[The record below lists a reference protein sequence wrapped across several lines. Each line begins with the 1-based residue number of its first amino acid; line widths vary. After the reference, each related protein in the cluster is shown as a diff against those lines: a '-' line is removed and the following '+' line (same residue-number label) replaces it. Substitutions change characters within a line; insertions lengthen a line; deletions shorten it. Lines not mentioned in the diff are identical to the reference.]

1 MVANKD
7 NIKTEIL
14 LELVFSIKTGVPEK
28 EVIKE
33 CLPVFLRKLN
43 CFMVGVLK
51 NNHDELDEIQLLPFA
66 FQRDVFWLE
75 IKRKLKKFCQ
85 ASDQSVYIF
94 REKNAFYYAYK
105 VTHYGFLVIGRKKSL
120 DRLLKNELNSIASH
134 LGRIL
139 QHAIAENQRKEMEAR
154 LVNEQALLRTIID
167 NIPINIYSKDRKLR
181 KTLANK
187 LELEHLKVN
196 NEASIIGKTDEEFF
210 SNQYVKSARE
220 EDQLVIEKGK
230 SIINKSVPIG
240 PDRWALIS
248 KIPLINHEG
257 KIDGLVGISLDIT
270 ERKKLEEQLEIFRTL
285 IDNTSDAVQI
295 LKENGQ
301 LIYINKQAALLL
313 GIKTPIKKDIYLW
326 DYDEAYPNKARWNK
340 RVNELKKTNF
350 LTFERDKINHETGE
364 TIPLETTA
372 KYIRIKD
379 EGFIIG
385 QSRNITE
392 RRQAAKALQESEEKM
407 RQIAENMNE
416 VVWLRD
422 KNNEKI
428 LYANPA
434 YEKVWGQSL
443 KKLYENPNSFLN
455 SILPEDKKLVIKGLN
470 QYNKSFRFDLEF
482 RIKRPDGDIRW
493 INSKSFPVKDSSGNV
508 IRHTGVATDI
518 TEKKQFEAEL
528 ISKEQRIS
536 SIFNNMT
543 DVVWSVSWP
552 DCNVIFMSPSVEKIT
567 GYTVQEFIDD
577 PELLFNVISPKDV
590 AYVKTMVQNL
600 QDTLKNNLE
609 YQIIQKKG
617 KIKWISN
624 QHRLIFDNNG
634 KPIRVDGVINDITQ
648 KKSQEEVIRQQ
659 LTMQD
664 IMISISST
672 YINIKLD
679 EIEQAINY
687 SLRDLAQFVG
697 ADRAYIFDYDFEKNT
712 TSNTHEWCE
721 TGITPEIENLQDVPL
736 DYIPQWVEKHLKGES
751 LYIADVLSLPDE
763 GPLSIRGILEPQ
775 GVKSII
781 TLPMISDGKLVG
793 FVGFDSVKK
802 HHTYSLKEITL
813 LLVFAQM
820 LVNVRERLLSDKRL
834 RQAKEQAEAANKAKS
849 EFLANMSHEIRTPM
863 NAILGF
869 SEALYH
875 KLESKNLKKMVKSV
889 LSSGNL
895 LLSLLNDILDLSKI
909 EAGKLEMSPTPVD
922 FYHILEEIKLLF
934 LGRAEK
940 KGLEISTIL
949 SPDFPPAVK
958 LDEIRTKQLL
968 FNLVGNAIK
977 FTHKGYINIRATYTP
992 GEMDH
997 GQLVIDVIDTG
1008 IGIPKKDQK
1017 AIFEV
1022 FSQQSGQ
1029 TSRQYGGTGL
1039 GLTITKRLV
1048 EKMGGSIMVDS
1059 EPGKGARFSIILPN
1073 IERNLTLHRK
1083 KTEFADENKNIVFE
1097 PATVFIIDDV
1107 TSNREAVESLLS
1119 RTKLLISNAESGE
1132 IALEILNHTT
1142 PDLIL
1147 LDMRMPGI
1155 DGYEVA
1161 ERIKQMPEKK
1171 HIPIVAYTASVF
1183 SSDKIEESGNF
1194 SGVLYKPVTRAE
1206 LIHELSKHLPCKTL
1220 DPADEIFEN
1229 TQQEQYQLSEAT
1241 IKNLPKLVNI
1251 INTDFL
1257 PAWEAVKDTLVLFE
1271 IEEFANDLKKFAG
1284 ENDLIPIIAYTDK
1297 VLEDIEIL
1305 DLETLKMTLSQFPET
1320 IESLNQY

>member
-14 LELVFSIKTGVPEK
+14 LELVFSIKTGVTEK

-51 NNHDELDEIQLLPFA
+51 NTFEELEEVQLLPFA

-75 IKRKLKKFCQ
+75 IKRKLKKHCVQ
-85 ASDQSVYIF
+85 SDQSVYLF
-94 REKNAFYYAYK
+94 REENAFYYAYK
-105 VTHYGFLVIGRKKSL
+105 VTHYGFLVIGRKKPL

-139 QHAIAENQRKEMEAR
+139 QHAIEEKMRKEMETR

-187 LELEHLKVN
+187 LELEHLNVAS
-196 NEASIIGKTDEEFF
+196 EAGIIGKTDEEFF
-210 SNQYVKSARE
+210 DHQFVNSARE
-220 EDQLVIEKGK
+220 EDEKVINRGE
-230 SIINKSVPIG
+230 SIINKSVAIG
-240 PDRWALIS
+240 PNRWALIS

-301 LIYINKQAALLL
+301 LIYINKKASLLL
-313 GIKTPIKKDIYLW
+313 GIETPLKKEVFLW
-326 DYDEAYPNKARWNK
+326 DYDEAYPNKTQWNK
-340 RVNELKKTNF
+340 RVQELKKTDF
-350 LTFERDKINHETGE
+350 ITFERDKLNHETGLV
-364 TIPLETTA
+364 TPLETTA
-372 KYIRIKD
+372 KYIKIKG
-379 EGFIIG
+379 EGFVIG
-385 QSRNITE
+385 QSRNITD
-392 RRQAAKALQESEEKM
+392 RRQAALSLKESEEKM
-407 RQIAENMNE
+407 RQITENMSE

-422 KNNEKI
+422 KNNQKM
-428 LYANPA
+428 LYVNPA
-434 YEKVWGQSL
+434 YEKIWGRSL
-443 KKLYENPNSFLN
+443 KDLYKRSNSFIESVHQN
-455 SILPEDKKLVIKGLN
+455 DKKTVIKEFE
-470 QYNKSFRFDLEF
+470 QYAKTFQFDIEF
-482 RIKRPDGDIRW
+482 RITRPDGEIRW
-493 INSKSFPVKDSSGNV
+493 IHAKSFPVKDATGNV
-508 IRHTGVATDI
+508 IRHTGVASDI
-518 TEKKQFEAEL
+518 TQKKQFEAEL
-528 ISKEQRIS
+528 ITKEQHIS

-552 DCNVIFMSPSVEKIT
+552 EFKVIFMSPSVEKIT
-567 GYTVQEFIDD
+567 GYKVQEFIDD
-577 PELLFNVISPKDV
+577 PDLIFSSISPKDHT
-590 AYVKTMVQNL
+590 YVKTMMHNL
-600 QDTLKNNLE
+600 PDTLQNRLE
-609 YQIIQKKG
+609 YQIIEKNG

-624 QHRLIFDNNG
+624 QHRLIVDDKG

-648 KKSQEEVIRQQ
+648 KKNQEEVIRQQ

-687 SLRDLAQFVG
+687 SLRDLAQFVS

-721 TGITPEIENLQDVPL
+721 TGISPEIDNLQNVPL
-736 DYIPQWVEKHLKGES
+736 EYIPQWVERHLKGES

-763 GPLSIRGILEPQ
+763 GPNSVRGILEPQ

-820 LVNVRERLLSDKRL
+820 LVNVRERLQADKRL

-922 FYHILEEIKLLF
+922 LSHILEEIKLLF

-940 KGLEISTIL
+940 KGLEISTVL
-949 SPDFPPAVK
+949 SPDFPPAIK

-977 FTHKGYINIRATYTP
+977 FTHKGFINIKATYNP
-992 GEMDH
+992 GENDY
-997 GQLVIDVIDTG
+997 GELVIDVIDTG

-1017 AIFEV
+1017 AIFEI

-1048 EKMGGSIMVDS
+1048 EKMGGNISVVS
-1059 EPGKGARFSIILPN
+1059 EPGKGAHFSILLPN
-1073 IERNLTLHRK
+1073 IERNLTLKRK
-1083 KTEFADENKNIVFE
+1083 KHAFADETKNFLFD
-1097 PATVFIIDDV
+1097 PATIFVVDDV
-1107 TSNREAVESLLS
+1107 ASNREAVESLLS
-1119 RTKLLISNAESGE
+1119 RTSLRISTAESGE

-1161 ERIKQMPEKK
+1161 QRIKEMPEKK
-1171 HIPIVAYTASVF
+1171 HIPIIAYTASVF
-1183 SSDKIEESGNF
+1183 SSDKIEESGHF
-1194 SGVLYKPVTRAE
+1194 AGVLYKPVTRAE

-1220 DPADEIFEN
+1220 NTTDEKPANISSERTRLSAE
-1229 TQQEQYQLSEAT
+1229 TQA
-1241 IKNLPKLVNI
+1241 KLPALLKT

-1271 IEEFANDLKKFAG
+1271 IEEFALSLKEFAG
-1284 ENDLIPIIAYTDK
+1284 KNNLPPLVDYTDRII
-1297 VLEDIEIL
+1297 EDVEIL
-1305 DLETLKMTLSQFPET
+1305 DLETLRMTLSQFPAI
-1320 IESLNQY
+1320 IESFNA